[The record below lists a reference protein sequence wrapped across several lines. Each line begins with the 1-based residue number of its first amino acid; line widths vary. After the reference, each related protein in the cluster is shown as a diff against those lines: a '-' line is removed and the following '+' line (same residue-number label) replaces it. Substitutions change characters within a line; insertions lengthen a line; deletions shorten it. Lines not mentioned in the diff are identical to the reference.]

1 MADLT
6 ITPDRYQFPALISK
20 VEDGTLKLPAF
31 QREFVWPIEKTIDLL
46 DSIARRYPIGTFLLW
61 QTNEKLRSVKEI
73 GGLGL
78 PETPA
83 GENTRYILDGQ
94 QRITSLYAATHQV
107 EIEGRKYNLC
117 VDLDDRPET
126 EAEYIFRDME
136 PDGERFV
143 LVSDL
148 LGDDYGRLSDSLTPE
163 RRSRLYTLR
172 ERIREYPFSFTLIE
186 GGDLDA
192 VCDIFERVNNS
203 GVDLSV
209 FDLLVAK
216 TWSEDTGAPGGGF
229 NLRDEFE
236 GLKEELDAIEYDDLA
251 EAEITRLAGALIRD
265 GDCSRKAIL
274 DISRE
279 EMRSQWPTIRGGIS
293 SAVDFIRAGL
303 SVPTSRL
310 LPYSALVVPIAYFFA
325 KGNKPPNQKQ
335 TNWLRRYFFLGGLA
349 ARFQYAVPGA
359 LSYDISNLI
368 DPLLR
373 GEFPDIP
380 HNTPDLSPETIGKTP
395 LSLGSAYCRSL
406 LCLLAAKRPL
416 DFRNG
421 YEVHLQRKFLNN
433 ANSKQYH
440 HIFPKAYLH
449 RTLHHEGNIVAN
461 IAFVSA
467 DSNRRI
473 GAQPPSRYLT
483 EYSAENPGWN
493 RILAT
498 HAVSQAGWQALQA
511 DDWTAFVDERARAL
525 SELAQEAIAEA

>member
-6 ITPDRYQFPALISK
+6 ITPDRYQFPRLISK

-61 QTNEKLRSVKEI
+61 QTNERLRSVKQI
-73 GGLGL
+73 GGLEL

-107 EIEGRKYNLC
+107 TIEGRKYNLC
-117 VDLDDRPET
+117 VDLDKPET
-126 EAEYIFRDME
+126 EAEYIFHAMD

-148 LGDDYGRLSDSLTPE
+148 LGDGYGRIADYLTPE
-163 RRSRLYTLR
+163 RRERLHALR

-203 GVDLSV
+203 GVALSV

-216 TWSEDTGAPGGGF
+216 TWSEDTDASSGF

-236 GLKEELDAIEYDDLA
+236 NLKEELEAIEYDDLA
-251 EAEITRLAGALIRD
+251 EAEITRLAGALIR

-279 EMRSQWPTIRGGIS
+279 EMRSQWQTIRGGIS
-293 SAVDFIRAGL
+293 SAVDFIRASL
-303 SVPTSRL
+303 HVPTSRL

-325 KGNKPPNQKQ
+325 KGQFKPPNPKQ

-380 HNTPDLSPETIGKTP
+380 HALPDLSAETISKTP

-416 DFRNG
+416 DFRSG
-421 YEVHLQRKFLNN
+421 YEVHLQRKFLKQ

-440 HIFPKAYLH
+440 HVFPKAYLR
-449 RTLHHEGNIVAN
+449 RTLRHEGNVVAN

-473 GAQPPSRYLT
+473 GAQPPSHYLA
-483 EYSAENPGWN
+483 EYSEENPGWD
-493 RILAT
+493 RILAA
-498 HAVSQAGWQALQA
+498 HAVSQAGWQALQ
-511 DDWTAFVDERARAL
+511 DNDYMTFIEERARAL

>member
-1 MADLT
+1 MADLV
-6 ITPDRYQFPALISK
+6 ITPDAYPFPRLISK

-31 QREFVWPIEKTIDLL
+31 QREFVWPIEKTISLL

-61 QTNEKLRSVKEI
+61 QTNEKLHSIKEI
-73 GGLGL
+73 GGLEL

-83 GENTRYILDGQ
+83 GESTRYILDGQ

-107 EIEGRKYNLC
+107 EIDGRKYQLC
-117 VDLDDRPET
+117 ADLDQPET
-126 EAEYIFRDME
+126 NAEQLFRDME

-148 LGDDYGRLSDSLTPE
+148 LGDRHGRLADPLTSE
-163 RRSRLYTLR
+163 RKDRLYALR

-203 GVDLSV
+203 GVALSV

-216 TWSEDTGAPGGGF
+216 TWSADTGASGGF
-229 NLRDEFE
+229 NLRAEFE
-236 GLKEELDAIEYDDLA
+236 DLKEELDAIEYDDLG
-251 EAEITRLAGALIRD
+251 EAEITRLAGALIR

-279 EMRSQWPTIRGGIS
+279 EMRAQWETIREGIR
-293 SAVDFIRAGL
+293 AATDFIRASL
-303 SVPTSRL
+303 QVPTSRL

-325 KGNKPPNQKQ
+325 KGQFKPPSPKQ
-335 TNWLRRYFFLGGLA
+335 ARWLRRYFFLGGLA
-349 ARFQYAVPGA
+349 GRFQYAVPGT
-359 LSYDISNLI
+359 LSTDISNLL
-368 DPLLR
+368 DPLLE
-373 GEFPDIP
+373 GDFPDIP
-380 HNTPDLSPETIGKTP
+380 HDPPDLSAETIVKTP
-395 LSLGSAYCRSL
+395 LSLGNAYCRSL

-416 DFRNG
+416 DFRTG
-421 YEVHLQRKFLNN
+421 SEVHLQRKFLKQ

-440 HIFPKAYLH
+440 HVFPKAYLR
-449 RTLHHEGNIVAN
+449 RTLRHEGNVVAN

-473 GAQPPSRYLT
+473 GAQSPSRYLAA
-483 EYSAENPGWN
+483 YSDENPGWN
-493 RILAT
+493 LILAA
-498 HAVSQAGWQALQA
+498 HAVSPAGWQALQ
-511 DDWTAFVDERARAL
+511 DDDYPTFVEERAHAL